1 MSAPDLAG
9 ATIMRKQAKA
19 PHKATV
25 PSNSPSDGA
34 LTIAPLKKKPV
45 PKAGRRPLQVVG
57 WKPKGKWLVRLKRGS
72 GTGPADR
79 MTRGCDSLEDGRKTA
94 EDYFKSG
101 WDEAWVYEKQ

>member
-1 MSAPDLAG
+1 
-9 ATIMRKQAKA
+9 MRKHAKDRTLPLRIRTEKPGDDLHLSFA
-19 PHKATV
+19 
-25 PSNSPSDGA
+25 GA
-34 LTIAPLKKKPV
+34 LTIAPPLVKKPKIT
-45 PKAGRRPLQVVG
+45 KACPAVGGMVG